1 MLYTVFLMPTT
12 RYYITNP
19 GGVPTGPISLDSL
32 RVMAQ
37 QGALTP
43 DMLCR
48 TEDSEEWKPAG
59 EIVIIHEFPSLPTEV
74 RAKPDTRLTKSIVL
88 LVLSLMLFPLSFFV
102 ALPAVIFA
110 ALAENEY
117 NSRRMDSC
125 LRYADS
131 ARLWVNISVVVTAVQ
146 LISYIA
152 VLLFVLV
159 IGING

>member
-1 MLYTVFLMPTT
+1 MTTT
-12 RYYITNP
+12 RYYITKP
-19 GGVPTGPISLDSL
+19 GGTPTGPISLDSL

-48 TEDSEEWKPAG
+48 AEDADEWKPAG
-59 EIVIIHEFPSLPTEV
+59 EIVIIHNAPVHAPQAC
-74 RAKPDTRLTKSIVL
+74 AKPDTRLTKSIVL
-88 LVLSLMLFPLSFFV
+88 LVLSLVLFPLSFFV
-102 ALPAVIFA
+102 AVPAVIFA

-117 NSRRMDSC
+117 NHMRMNTC
-125 LRYADS
+125 LSYAES